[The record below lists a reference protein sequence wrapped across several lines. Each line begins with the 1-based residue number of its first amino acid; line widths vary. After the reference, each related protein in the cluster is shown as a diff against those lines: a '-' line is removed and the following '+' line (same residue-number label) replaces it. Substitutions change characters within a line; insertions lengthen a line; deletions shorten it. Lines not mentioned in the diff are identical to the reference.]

1 MNRVVFDKRLRALVV
16 MIGYDEL
23 GISSVEDL
31 KY

>member
-1 MNRVVFDKRLRALVV
+1 MNRVVFDKKLRALVV
-16 MIGYDEL
+16 MIGYGEF